1 MADPISLAAIAGLV
15 FAGRSL
21 SVKSKPEPAK
31 PPIVK
36 ETTGSSSEIIERTVE
51 SDMGGGLL
59 SDVPDFY
66 ERQFEPRVEVASKRE
81 MGSFA
86 DIGIQQRSGGQE
98 ILNMRNRV
106 YDTGRM
112 NNLSPIEKQM
122 VGPGLGVGADT
133 PASGGF
139 QQLFRVNPINVGEYK
154 LTTLPGRSGPAADV
168 TGGRAA
174 VVGQLTHNKPETTSY
189 LPTRLPTVPG
199 RAQGMSGAVPRA
211 SHQKT
216 MRTTNR
222 SETGLRSDGLGFNGA
237 KRFVSAQ
244 TMTQDPTRF
253 KSDRNDLHYE
263 HYAQA
268 TPGITNFK
276 GAYENSA
283 AAKIT
288 TKNNEEL
295 MKYGFRPE
303 DRRGKVNRM
312 GNKGRM
318 NVRESALKQGGALTA
333 VRADTTRVDGRY
345 GTPNGGWTQQYQ
357 QKPYHQLNA
366 YKGNENPNSRDL
378 GLAAR
383 VLQQNPLSTQ
393 LY

>member
-1 MADPISLAAIAGLV
+1 MADPISLAAVAGLI

-21 SVKSKPEPAK
+21 STKSVPEPVQQTM
-31 PPIVK
+31 PQEPQITY
-36 ETTGSSSEIIERTVE
+36 ENDFPEFIERE
-51 SDMGGGLL
+51 
-59 SDVPDFY
+59 
-66 ERQFEPRVEVASKRE
+66 FEPRVEVPQKRE
-81 MGSFA
+81 MESFA
-86 DIGIQQRSGGQE
+86 DISLQQRSGGQE
-98 ILNMRNRV
+98 IMNMRNRM

-122 VGPGLGVGADT
+122 VGPGLGVGSDT

-139 QQLFRVNPINVGEYK
+139 QQMFRVNPINVGEYK
-154 LTTLPGRSGPAADV
+154 LTTLPGRSGPAADT
-168 TGGRAA
+168 TGGRSAL
-174 VVGQLTHNKPETTSY
+174 VGQLTHNKPETTAH
-189 LPTRLPTVPG
+189 LPSRLPAMPG

-222 SETGLRSDGLGFNGA
+222 SETGHRADGLGFNGA

-244 TMTQDPTRF
+244 TMSQDPTRF
-253 KSDRNDLHYE
+253 KSDRNDQQFAHYS
-263 HYAQA
+263 HAA
-268 TPGITNFK
+268 PGITNFS
-276 GAYENSA
+276 GAYATSA
-283 AAKIT
+283 AAQIT

-303 DRRGKVNRM
+303 DRRGKANRM

-333 VRADTTRVDGRY
+333 VRTDTSRIDGRMN
-345 GTPNGGWTQQYQ
+345 GANGGWTQNYQ
-357 QKPYHQLNA
+357 QKPFHQFNA

-383 VLQQNPLSTQ
+383 VLQKNPLSQ
-393 LY
+393 SIC